1 MSLQEKDGMLI
12 LMRNEKVLDVRIRKK
27 VSFDGRL
34 HLVRLPAQITHFL
47 KDNGVSV
54 EDLIVDGIEK
64 ITERTFRVSLIF
76 GDIDDEPPEK
86 TEQKKDDDSDEYV
99 YLEG

>member
-1 MSLQEKDGMLI
+1 MN
-12 LMRNEKVLDVRIRKK
+12 NEKVLDVRIRKK

-34 HLVRLPAQITHFL
+34 HLVRLPAQVTHFL

-64 ITERTFRVSLIF
+64 ISERTFRVPLIF
-76 GDIDDEPPEK
+76 GDIDDESSDKIEK
-86 TEQKKDDDSDEYV
+86 KKKEDDDSDEYV
-99 YLEG
+99 YLGRKFDE